1 MVGQWPLE
9 PLILVRIQ
17 APEFLQIY
25 PVARERQDLS
35 LLYHRVIIEELRRIN
50 LSCLIFD
57 KSG

>member
-1 MVGQWPLE
+1 
-9 PLILVRIQ
+9 
-17 APEFLQIY
+17 LQIY
-25 PVARERQDLS
+25 PVARERHDLS